1 MKASVFTWEY
11 PPAIYGGAGVH
22 AKYITT
28 ALAKRIKVE
37 VRTLEVGPKP
47 EIEGVNVLRYQSTL
61 RGLATGDPRILKALQ
76 VLSFNMNMVADP
88 IDAAIVHTH
97 TWYTNFAGAM
107 AKRIYGAKL
116 VATVH
121 SLEPLRPWKREQL
134 GAGYEL
140 SLWMERDGLLACDA
154 VIAVSRD
161 MKADIQK
168 AYPIPASRV
177 AVIHNGVDPQK
188 YYPRD
193 GLESVKKF
201 SIRRP
206 YVFFVGR
213 LSHQK
218 GIFDLVAAMDH
229 VPEGT
234 TLVLATGKPDTPE
247 IEADL
252 RSAIKSRNDVVWIR
266 DMLEDHDLVN
276 LYNEAAVFACPSVY
290 EPFGIINLE
299 AMACETPV
307 VATRAGGMK
316 EVVVNEETG
325 RTRGLALKV
334 RPLLSKTGIE
344 AFVFFPPQATDADTG
359 ARPIHPPL
367 SIASARLDRTAFE
380 LEADRHSFYVME
392 AERRE
397 SFARF
402 VVDAFRRAA
411 KVPTESGDS
420 LNFHGE
426 GIGAFRGASPIPGGD
441 TSNVVLRITTG
452 SGDVVLKSYKFLDT
466 VNREPDILA
475 RLHC

>member
-47 EIEGVNVLRYQSTL
+47 EIEGVNVLRYQPTL

-154 VIAVSRD
+154 VIAVWR
-161 MKADIQK
+161 
-168 AYPIPASRV
+168 
-177 AVIHNGVDPQK
+177 
-188 YYPRD
+188 
-193 GLESVKKF
+193 
-201 SIRRP
+201 
-206 YVFFVGR
+206 
-213 LSHQK
+213 
-218 GIFDLVAAMDH
+218 
-229 VPEGT
+229 
-234 TLVLATGKPDTPE
+234 
-247 IEADL
+247 
-252 RSAIKSRNDVVWIR
+252 
-266 DMLEDHDLVN
+266 
-276 LYNEAAVFACPSVY
+276 
-290 EPFGIINLE
+290 E

-307 VATRAGGMK
+307 VATRVGGIK

-325 RTRGLALKV
+325 LLVPPGEPAKLGRAITRIL
-334 RPLLSKTGIE
+334 E
-344 AFVFFPPQATDADTG
+344 DPQTG
-359 ARPIHPPL
+359 AKMGKAGR
-367 SIASARLDRTAFE
+367 
-380 LEADRHSFYVME
+380 RH
-392 AERRE
+392 
-397 SFARF
+397 
-402 VVDAFRRAA
+402 
-411 KVPTESGDS
+411 
-420 LNFHGE
+420 
-426 GIGAFRGASPIPGGD
+426 
-441 TSNVVLRITTG
+441 VLRNFTWDRIA
-452 SGDVVLKSYKFLDT
+452 
-466 VNREPDILA
+466 A
-475 RLHC
+475 RTLELYRSLT

>member
-97 TWYTNFAGAM
+97 TWYTNFAGAL

-134 GAGYEL
+134 GAGYDI
-140 SLWMERDGLLACDA
+140 SSWMEKEGLLACDA

-161 MKADIQK
+161 MKQDIQK
-168 AYPIPASRV
+168 AYPIPASKV
-177 AVIHNGVDPQK
+177 TVIHNGVDPQK

-193 GLESVKKF
+193 GVESLAKF
-201 SIRRP
+201 SIRTP
-206 YVFFVGR
+206 FVFFVGR
-213 LSHQK
+213 LSRQK
-218 GIFDLVAAMDH
+218 GIFDLLHAMDH
-229 VPEGT
+229 VPGGT
-234 TLVLATGKPDTPE
+234 TLVLATGKPDTPG

-307 VATRAGGMK
+307 VATRVGGIK

-325 RTRGLALKV
+325 LLVPPGEPAKLGRLRGGGPRAGGTRGLAGNI
-334 RPLLSKTGIE
+334 RPLPGE
-344 AFVFFPPQATDADTG
+344 RERGAFLFFLREGVDRAGGPRPTPPPLPRG
-359 ARPIHPPL
+359 PARPVPP
-367 SIASARLDRTAFE
+367 AWARE
-380 LEADRHSFYVME
+380 GGRHRFYVME
-392 AERRE
+392 AERR
-397 SFARF
+397 
-402 VVDAFRRAA
+402 
-411 KVPTESGDS
+411 
-420 LNFHGE
+420 
-426 GIGAFRGASPIPGGD
+426 
-441 TSNVVLRITTG
+441 
-452 SGDVVLKSYKFLDT
+452 
-466 VNREPDILA
+466 
-475 RLHC
+475 

>member
-22 AKYITT
+22 AKYITM

-37 VRTLEVGPKP
+37 VRTLDVGAPP
-47 EIEGVNVLRYQSTL
+47 EIEGVNILRYQATL

-140 SLWMERDGLLACDA
+140 SLWMEGEGLLACDA

-168 AYPIPASRV
+168 AYPIPASKV

-193 GLESVKKF
+193 GVESLAKF
-201 SIRRP
+201 SIRTP
-206 YVFFVGR
+206 FVFFVGR
-213 LSHQK
+213 LSRQK
-218 GIFDLVAAMDH
+218 GIFDLLHAMDH
-229 VPEGT
+229 VPGGT
-234 TLVLATGKPDTPE
+234 TLVLATGKPDTPG
-247 IEADL
+247 IEDDL
-252 RSAIKSRNDVVWIR
+252 RAALKARNDVVWIR

-307 VATRAGGMK
+307 IATRVGGIK
-316 EVVVNEETG
+316 EVVVDEETG
-325 RTRGLALKV
+325 LLVPPGEPAKLGRAITRIIEDPA
-334 RPLLSKTGIE
+334 TGE
-344 AFVFFPPQATDADTG
+344 KMGKAG
-359 ARPIHPPL
+359 R
-367 SIASARLDRTAFE
+367 RLV
-380 LEADRHSFYVME
+380 LEQFTWDQI
-392 AERRE
+392 
-397 SFARF
+397 
-402 VVDAFRRAA
+402 AA
-411 KVPTESGDS
+411 KTLELYRS
-420 LNFHGE
+420 L
-426 GIGAFRGASPIPGGD
+426 
-441 TSNVVLRITTG
+441 T
-452 SGDVVLKSYKFLDT
+452 
-466 VNREPDILA
+466 
-475 RLHC
+475 

>member
-107 AKRIYGAKL
+107 AKRIYGPKL

-140 SLWMERDGLLACDA
+140 SLWMEREGLIACDA
-154 VIAVSRD
+154 IIAVSQD
-161 MKADIQK
+161 MKKDILK
-168 AYPIPASRV
+168 CYDIPAASV
-177 AVIHNGVDPQK
+177 AVIHNGVDPAK
-188 YYPRD
+188 YHPQE
-193 GLESVKKF
+193 GTASLGKGTSSLAKFGIKKPF
-201 SIRRP
+201 
-206 YVFFVGR
+206 VFFVGR
-213 LSHQK
+213 LTRQK
-218 GIFDLVAAMDH
+218 GVFDLVDAMDN
-229 VPEGT
+229 VPKGT

-247 IEADL
+247 IEDEL
-252 RSAIKSRNDVVWIR
+252 RRVLKQTPNVVWIR
-266 DMLEDHDLVN
+266 DMLEDPDLVS
-276 LYNEAAVFACPSVY
+276 LYNEAAVFACPSIY

-307 VATRAGGMK
+307 VATRVGGIK
-316 EVVVNEETG
+316 EVVVDEETG
-325 RTRGLALKV
+325 
-334 RPLLSKTGIE
+334 LL
-344 AFVFFPPQATDADTG
+344 VPPSD
-359 ARPIHPPL
+359 P
-367 SIASARLDRTAFE
+367 ARLGQAITRILEDPKAATRMGKAGRRHVLHHFTWDRIAQQTLE
-380 LEADRHSFYVME
+380 LYR
-392 AERRE
+392 
-397 SFARF
+397 
-402 VVDAFRRAA
+402 
-411 KVPTESGDS
+411 S
-420 LNFHGE
+420 L
-426 GIGAFRGASPIPGGD
+426 
-441 TSNVVLRITTG
+441 T
-452 SGDVVLKSYKFLDT
+452 
-466 VNREPDILA
+466 
-475 RLHC
+475 

>member
-22 AKYITT
+22 AKYLTM

-37 VRTLEVGPKP
+37 VRTLEVGSPP
-47 EIEGVNVLRYQSTL
+47 VIEGVNVLRYQSTL

-134 GAGYEL
+134 GAGYEM
-140 SLWMERDGLLACDA
+140 SLWMEREGLLACDA

-177 AVIHNGVDPQK
+177 AVIHNGVDPEK
-188 YYPRD
+188 YSPRD
-193 GLESVKKF
+193 GSESLAKF
-201 SIRRP
+201 MIRKP

-213 LSHQK
+213 LSRQK

-247 IEADL
+247 IETDL
-252 RSAIKSRNDVVWIR
+252 RSALRSRNDVVWIR

-276 LYNEAAVFACPSVY
+276 LYNEAALFACPSVY

-307 VATRAGGMK
+307 VATRVGGIK
-316 EVVVNEETG
+316 EVVVDEETG
-325 RTRGLALKV
+325 LLVPPGEPVKLGRAITRILEDPA
-334 RPLLSKTGIE
+334 
-344 AFVFFPPQATDADTG
+344 TG
-359 ARPIHPPL
+359 AKMGKAGRRHVL
-367 SIASARLDRTAFE
+367 KLFTWDRI
-380 LEADRHSFYVME
+380 
-392 AERRE
+392 
-397 SFARF
+397 
-402 VVDAFRRAA
+402 AA
-411 KVPTESGDS
+411 KTLELYRS
-420 LNFHGE
+420 L
-426 GIGAFRGASPIPGGD
+426 
-441 TSNVVLRITTG
+441 T
-452 SGDVVLKSYKFLDT
+452 
-466 VNREPDILA
+466 
-475 RLHC
+475 

>member
-37 VRTLEVGPKP
+37 VRTLDIGPKP

-107 AKRIYGAKL
+107 GKRIYGAK
-116 VATVH
+116 
-121 SLEPLRPWKREQL
+121 
-134 GAGYEL
+134 
-140 SLWMERDGLLACDA
+140 
-154 VIAVSRD
+154 
-161 MKADIQK
+161 
-168 AYPIPASRV
+168 
-177 AVIHNGVDPQK
+177 
-188 YYPRD
+188 
-193 GLESVKKF
+193 
-201 SIRRP
+201 
-206 YVFFVGR
+206 
-213 LSHQK
+213 
-218 GIFDLVAAMDH
+218 
-229 VPEGT
+229 
-234 TLVLATGKPDTPE
+234 

-307 VATRAGGMK
+307 VATRVGGIK

-325 RTRGLALKV
+325 LLVPPGEPAKLGRAITRIL
-334 RPLLSKTGIE
+334 E
-344 AFVFFPPQATDADTG
+344 DPQTG
-359 ARPIHPPL
+359 AKMGKAGR
-367 SIASARLDRTAFE
+367 
-380 LEADRHSFYVME
+380 RH
-392 AERRE
+392 
-397 SFARF
+397 
-402 VVDAFRRAA
+402 
-411 KVPTESGDS
+411 
-420 LNFHGE
+420 
-426 GIGAFRGASPIPGGD
+426 
-441 TSNVVLRITTG
+441 VLRNFTWDRIA
-452 SGDVVLKSYKFLDT
+452 
-466 VNREPDILA
+466 A
-475 RLHC
+475 RTLELYRSLT

>member
-47 EIEGVNVLRYQSTL
+47 EIKGVNVLRYQSTL

-177 AVIHNGVDPQK
+177 AVIHNGIIENFHEL
-188 YYPRD
+188 RER
-193 GLESVKKF
+193 LELQ
-201 SIRRP
+201 
-206 YVFFVGR
+206 G
-213 LSHQK
+213 H
-218 GIFDLVAAMDH
+218 DLGSDTDTEVVAHLVEDAMR
-229 VPEGT
+229 G
-234 TLVLATGKPDTPE
+234 G
-247 IEADL
+247 ADL
-252 RSAIKSRNDVVWIR
+252 PAAVRAAVAE
-266 DMLEDHDLVN
+266 LEGAEYVKASDEHGVLKLNGSVRLAVGEKLKLIPGHCDPTVN
-276 LYNEAAVFACPSVY
+276 LYDQYVCVRNGRVEA
-290 EPFGIINLE
+290 IW
-299 AMACETPV
+299 
-307 VATRAGGMK
+307 
-316 EVVVNEETG
+316 
-325 RTRGLALKV
+325 
-334 RPLLSKTGIE
+334 
-344 AFVFFPPQATDADTG
+344 
-359 ARPIHPPL
+359 PI
-367 SIASARLDRTAFE
+367 TA
-380 LEADRHSFYVME
+380 
-392 AERRE
+392 
-397 SFARF
+397 
-402 VVDAFRRAA
+402 
-411 KVPTESGDS
+411 
-420 LNFHGE
+420 
-426 GIGAFRGASPIPGGD
+426 RGA
-441 TSNVVLRITTG
+441 VW
-452 SGDVVLKSYKFLDT
+452 
-466 VNREPDILA
+466 
-475 RLHC
+475 

>member
-47 EIEGVNVLRYQSTL
+47 EIEGVNVLRYQPTL

-134 GAGYEL
+134 GAGYEM
-140 SLWMERDGLLACDA
+140 SLWMEREGLLACDA

-168 AYPIPASRV
+168 AYPIPASKV

-193 GLESVKKF
+193 GVESLAKF
-201 SIRRP
+201 SIRTP
-206 YVFFVGR
+206 FVFFVGR
-213 LSHQK
+213 LSRQK
-218 GIFDLVAAMDH
+218 GIFDLLH
-229 VPEGT
+229 
-234 TLVLATGKPDTPE
+234 
-247 IEADL
+247 
-252 RSAIKSRNDVVWIR
+252 
-266 DMLEDHDLVN
+266 
-276 LYNEAAVFACPSVY
+276 
-290 EPFGIINLE
+290 

-307 VATRAGGMK
+307 IATRVGGIK
-316 EVVVNEETG
+316 EVVVDEETG
-325 RTRGLALKV
+325 LLVPPGEPAKLGRAITRIIEDPA
-334 RPLLSKTGIE
+334 TGE
-344 AFVFFPPQATDADTG
+344 KMGKAG
-359 ARPIHPPL
+359 R
-367 SIASARLDRTAFE
+367 RLV
-380 LEADRHSFYVME
+380 LEQFTWDQI
-392 AERRE
+392 
-397 SFARF
+397 
-402 VVDAFRRAA
+402 AA
-411 KVPTESGDS
+411 KTLELYRS
-420 LNFHGE
+420 L
-426 GIGAFRGASPIPGGD
+426 
-441 TSNVVLRITTG
+441 T
-452 SGDVVLKSYKFLDT
+452 
-466 VNREPDILA
+466 
-475 RLHC
+475 